1 MTPQELYSL
10 RTTNLLP
17 LPRQVQEVIALMQ
30 LGPVQQGFIKKP
42 KYPKQQRRP
51 QDGTPQN
58 WRDAAISEVRRQTR
72 ERADPDYD
80 EVFGMLNKITKATYE
95 KFMGLILEIMTKKAE
110 DHVFRLRIVNLIFTK
125 GVESAMFS
133 ELFANML
140 VALNEHDAEIAEDL
154 KISCNLDAF
163 TALYS
168 EEIVMLPTP
177 DDPTFEDAAIRWTK
191 QKEKRRGFS
200 RFMTELFLRN
210 LVTEDV
216 MRGAIQ
222 TMLDDIRESVNTQR
236 TPTTEEYVNQL
247 ASFVFDTS
255 KLLKGK
261 EIATPIKSVTTDLV
275 ANAKT
280 LPCLPMRAKFKLED
294 AQKLL

>member
-30 LGPVQQGFIKKP
+30 LGPVQQGFVKKP
-42 KYPKQQRRP
+42 KYPKQPRRQEP
-51 QDGTPQN
+51 EN
-58 WRDAAISEVRRQTR
+58 WRAAAITEVRRRTR
-72 ERADPDYD
+72 EREDPEYD
-80 EVFGMLNKITKATYE
+80 EVFGMLNKITKATYD
-95 KFMGLILEIMTKKAE
+95 KFLTAILEVMTKKTE
-110 DHVFRLRIVNLIFTK
+110 DSVFRLRVVNLIFAK

-133 ELFANML
+133 ELFVNLL

-163 TALYS
+163 TAMYS
-168 EEIVMLPTP
+168 EDVVTLPSP

-191 QKEKRRGFS
+191 QKDKRRGFS
-200 RFMTELFLRN
+200 RFMTQLFLRE
-210 LVTEDV
+210 LVTVDV

-222 TMLDDIRESVNTQR
+222 TMLDDIRESVHTTR

-255 KLLKGK
+255 KLLRGK
-261 EIATPIKSVTTDLV
+261 DIAAPIKEVTTDLV
-275 ANAKT
+275 TNAKT